1 MNNYVP
7 LDVRSAYSMGNSI
20 CQIPRLVRK
29 AREMGFP
36 ALALTDRNCMYGV
49 AEFHAACRSRRTS
62 VYGYL
67 PPIKPIIGQ
76 SIVVAVHEKRHVIHL
91 YAKNKTGYRNLV
103 RISSAE
109 VKPQGAQDRFIAFSD
124 IEKWREGLVC
134 MTSDTEPEFV
144 DKCLRV
150 FGDDFAFMA
159 ENDGFD
165 CSAWSSV
172 MVCAANPVRFIEKDD
187 AEAYDTYCA
196 IFDYRKMADAG
207 RRHCNGTECLLSREE
222 MSVRFPK
229 HPEWIENTVKLA
241 ERIEDYEICEA
252 PQVVEFPIPQ
262 ESGTID
268 DYAKRFDEAA
278 LRKEFDTWDRQNR
291 YDRLGGY
298 DKVLRIKFEA
308 DYLASLACEGMKK
321 RWGEQTPSEI
331 VERIDFELHVIKMM
345 GFPSYFLIVHD
356 YVEAARRMG
365 VWVGPGRGS
374 AAGSAVAYALG
385 ITSVDPIKHRLLFER
400 FLNPDRISM
409 PDIDI
414 DFDDAGRGKVIEYL
428 CDKYGR
434 DHVAHIVTFGQ
445 MAPRSAIKDV
455 ARVLEMSV
463 REANRLACHV
473 PDVPKVTFKQS
484 LSESKELRNAYEQG
498 TPLEKKILRI
508 AEKLEGCVRQP
519 GVHACGIVI
528 SRKPLSETL
537 PVMSREENARRA
549 GEPELITQ
557 YDGQHVESAGLVK
570 FDILGLRTLAIHKG
584 CVDLIK
590 NRKGQVVNL
599 DKIPYDEPETLEV
612 FARGDTEHIFQF
624 ESDGMTRWL
633 MALKPKCLDD
643 LVAMNA
649 LYRPGPIAYIPT
661 FVRRKNGEAP
671 VAYDHPL
678 MEEELRETYGVT
690 IYQEQI
696 MILSRK
702 LAGFTR
708 GESDKLRKAMGKKRL
723 DVMEEMNVKFVEG
736 CLANQEFRIGKWKDE
751 DEARRLIDKIWDD
764 WRAFSSYAF
773 NKSHAV
779 AYAWLAYQTA
789 YLKAH
794 YPEEFMLAL
803 MESEYANPTK
813 IPGFIE
819 EARSKGILLYSRID
833 SDRMDW
839 CSLDRPAGL
848 TVLKMGTDA
857 EHEWSEVLRC
867 AADYSRRK
875 NKAVLYY
882 SLRKPRNVIAS
893 EDTMNGAHLVFNDTS
908 AMDVDELCANAHV
921 IGRKLYRAKA
931 TKGMRL
937 GLVVV
942 DYLQL
947 VNIARL
953 KSEGRAEQEDAI
965 LDRLIQLA
973 YEEICQA
980 VVLSREPRG
989 DRVMV

>member
-7 LDVRSAYSMGNSI
+7 LDVRSSYSMGDSI

-29 AREMGFP
+29 AREMGFS
-36 ALALTDRNCMYGV
+36 ALALCDRNFMFGA
-49 AEFHAACRSRRTS
+49 AEFHAACHSRQTKF
-62 VYGYL
+62 GGDF
-67 PPIKPIIGQ
+67 PPIKPIIGR
-76 SIVVAVHEKRHVIHL
+76 SVAATVLENRHVIRL

-109 VKPQGAQDRFIAFSD
+109 VQPQGAQDRFIAYSD

-134 MTSDTEPEFV
+134 MTSETEPEFV

-159 ENDGFD
+159 ENDDFD
-165 CSAWSSV
+165 SSEWSSV
-172 MVCAANPVRFIEKDD
+172 MVCAANPVRFLEKED
-187 AEAYDTYCA
+187 ADAFDAYCA
-196 IFDYRKMADAG
+196 IFDYRKLADAN
-207 RRHCNGTECLLSREE
+207 RRHCNGREYLMSREE
-222 MSVRFPK
+222 MSGRFPN
-229 HPEWIENTVKLA
+229 HPDWIKNTAKIA

-262 ESGTID
+262 GFS
-268 DYAKRFDEAA
+268 
-278 LRKEFDTWDRQNR
+278 N
-291 YDRLGGY
+291 
-298 DKVLRIKFEA
+298 EA
-308 DYLASLACEGMKK
+308 DYLASLVYEGMKN
-321 RWGEQTPSEI
+321 RWGEQTPPEV

-414 DFDDAGRGKVIEYL
+414 DFEDAGRGKVIEYL

-455 ARVLEMSV
+455 ARVLEMPV

-473 PDVPKVTFKQS
+473 PDVPKITFKQS

-519 GVHACGIVI
+519 GLHACGIVI

-537 PVMSREENARRA
+537 PVMSIGNDRA
-549 GEPELITQ
+549 PGEPDLITQ
-557 YDGQHVESAGLVK
+557 YDGRYVEPVGIVK
-570 FDILGLRTLAIHKG
+570 FDTLGLKTLAIHKG

-590 NRKGQVVNL
+590 ERKGRVVDL
-599 DKIPYDEPETLEV
+599 DKIPYDEPETMEV
-612 FARGDTEHIFQF
+612 FAKGDTEHIFQF
-624 ESDGMTRWL
+624 ESDGMTYWL

-661 FVRRKNGEAP
+661 FVRRKNGEEP
-671 VAYDHPL
+671 ITYDHPL
-678 MEEELRETYGVT
+678 MEEMLRETYGVT
-690 IYQEQI
+690 VYQEQV
-696 MILSRK
+696 MMLSRK

-708 GESDKLRKAMGKKRL
+708 GESDKLRKAMGKK
-723 DVMEEMNVKFVEG
+723 VMEVMLELKDKFVAG
-736 CLANQEFRIGKWKDE
+736 CLANPDFRIGEWQDEAAARSLCAKIWKDWE
-751 DEARRLIDKIWDD
+751 SFA
-764 WRAFSSYAF
+764 SYAF

-779 AYAWLAYQTA
+779 CYAWLAYQTA

-803 MESEYANPTK
+803 MQSEYGNSWK
-813 IPGFIE
+813 ISDCIM
-819 EARSKGILLYSRID
+819 EAGAMEIKLYSSID
-833 SDRMDW
+833 STRMDW
-839 CSLDRPAGL
+839 RNLDRPAGL

-867 AADYSRRK
+867 AADYSKQK

-893 EDTMNGAHLVFNDTS
+893 EGTMNGAHLVFNDTS

-937 GLVVV
+937 GLIVV

-947 VNIARL
+947 VNIARHE
-953 KSEGRAEQEDAI
+953 SEGLAEQEDAI
-965 LDRLIQLA
+965 LDRLVQLSF
-973 YEEICQA
+973 EEICQ
-980 VVLSREPRG
+980 VVVMSRKPRG

>member
-7 LDVRSAYSMGNSI
+7 LDVCSAYSMGNSI

-36 ALALTDRNCMYGV
+36 ALALTDRNFMFGA
-49 AEFHAACRSRRTS
+49 AEFHVACHSRQTR
-62 VYGYL
+62 VYGEL
-67 PPIKPIIGQ
+67 PPIKPIIGR
-76 SIVVAVHEKRHVIHL
+76 SIAATMNEKRHDIRL

-109 VKPQGAQDRFIAFSD
+109 VQPQGAQDRFIAFSD

-134 MTSDTEPEFV
+134 ITSETEPEFV
-144 DKCLRV
+144 NKCLRV

-159 ENDGFD
+159 DNDDFD
-165 CSAWSSV
+165 CSAWPSV
-172 MVCAANPVRFIEKDD
+172 MVCAANPVRFLEKDE
-187 AEAYDTYCA
+187 AEAFDVYCA

-207 RRHCNGTECLLSREE
+207 HRHCNGTEYLMPREE
-222 MSVRFPK
+222 MSVHFPK
-229 HPEWIENTVKLA
+229 HPEWIENTVKIA

-252 PQVVEFPIPQ
+252 PDVVEFPIPQ
-262 ESGTID
+262 EFGTID
-268 DYAKRFDEAA
+268 VYAKRFDEAA
-278 LRKEFDTWDRQNR
+278 LRKEFDSWDRPNR

-308 DYLASLACEGMKK
+308 DYLASLVYEGMKK
-321 RWGEQTPSEI
+321 RWGDPTPPEI

-365 VWVGPGRGS
+365 VWGGPGRGS

-414 DFDDAGRGKVIEYL
+414 DFEDAGRGKVIEYL

-445 MAPRSAIKDV
+445 MSPQSAIKDV
-455 ARVLEMSV
+455 ARVLEMPV
-463 REANRLACHV
+463 QEVNRLACHV
-473 PDVPKVTFKQS
+473 PIVPKVTFKQS

-508 AEKLEGCVRQP
+508 AEKLEGCVMQP

-537 PVMSREENARRA
+537 PVMPLGNDHAP
-549 GEPELITQ
+549 GEPDLITQ
-557 YDGQHVESAGLVK
+557 YDGRYVEPIGLVK
-570 FDILGLRTLAIHKG
+570 FDILGFRTLAIHKD
-584 CVDLIK
+584 CVNLIK
-590 NRKGQVVNL
+590 ERKGQVFDL
-599 DKIPYDEPETLEV
+599 DKIPYDEPETMTV

-633 MALKPKCLDD
+633 VALKPKRFED

-661 FVRRKNGEAP
+661 FVRRKNGEEP

-678 MEEELRETYGVT
+678 MKEELRETYGLT

-708 GESDKLRKAMGKKRL
+708 GESDKLRTAMGKKRL
-723 DVMEEMNVKFVEG
+723 DIEEMKVKFVEG

-751 DEARRLIDKIWDD
+751 SEARRLIDKIWSD

-779 AYAWLAYQTA
+779 AYAWLAYQSA

-794 YPEEFMLAL
+794 YPEEFAM
-803 MESEYANPTK
+803 
-813 IPGFIE
+813 
-819 EARSKGILLYSRID
+819 
-833 SDRMDW
+833 
-839 CSLDRPAGL
+839 
-848 TVLKMGTDA
+848 
-857 EHEWSEVLRC
+857 
-867 AADYSRRK
+867 
-875 NKAVLYY
+875 AV
-882 SLRKPRNVIAS
+882 
-893 EDTMNGAHLVFNDTS
+893 GG
-908 AMDVDELCANAHV
+908 
-921 IGRKLYRAKA
+921 GR
-931 TKGMRL
+931 
-937 GLVVV
+937 
-942 DYLQL
+942 
-947 VNIARL
+947 
-953 KSEGRAEQEDAI
+953 
-965 LDRLIQLA
+965 
-973 YEEICQA
+973 
-980 VVLSREPRG
+980 
-989 DRVMV
+989 

>member
-7 LDVRSAYSMGNSI
+7 LDVCSAYSMGNSI
-20 CQIPRLVRK
+20 CRIPRLVRR

-36 ALALTDRNCMYGV
+36 AIALADRNFMFG
-49 AEFHAACRSRRTS
+49 ASEFHEACRSQRTS
-62 VYGYL
+62 VYWGL
-67 PPIKPIIGQ
+67 PPIKPIIGR
-76 SIVVAVHEKRHVIHL
+76 SIAATIHEEKHVIRL
-91 YAKNKTGYRNLV
+91 LAKNKTGYRNLV

-109 VKPQGAQDRFIAFSD
+109 VQPQGAQDRFIAFSD

-165 CSAWSSV
+165 CSAWPSV

-187 AEAYDTYCA
+187 AEAFDAYCA
-196 IFDYRKMADAG
+196 IFDYRKLADTG
-207 RRHCNGTECLLSREE
+207 RRHCNGTECLMSREE
-222 MSVRFPK
+222 MSVRFQK

-252 PQVVEFPIPQ
+252 PEVPDFPVPGKFCD
-262 ESGTID
+262 ES
-268 DYAKRFDEAA
+268 
-278 LRKEFDTWDRQNR
+278 
-291 YDRLGGY
+291 
-298 DKVLRIKFEA
+298 
-308 DYLASLACEGMKK
+308 DYLASLVYEGMKK
-321 RWGEQTPSEI
+321 RWGDPTPPEV

-356 YVEAARRMG
+356 YVDAARQMG

-385 ITSVDPIKHRLLFER
+385 ITSVDPIKHKLLFER

-455 ARVLEMSV
+455 SRVLEYPI
-463 REANRLACHV
+463 RKANELAGLV
-473 PDVPKVTFKQS
+473 PEEPRMTFRRALNGSPKFRKMYDNGEDTQ
-484 LSESKELRNAYEQG
+484 
-498 TPLEKKILRI
+498 KKILRI

-519 GVHACGIVI
+519 GVHACGVII
-528 SRKPLSETL
+528 SRKPFSETL
-537 PVMSREENARRA
+537 PVMPLGANERA
-549 GEPELITQ
+549 PGEPELITQ
-557 YDGQHVESAGLVK
+557 YDGQHVESVGLVK
-570 FDILGLRTLAIHKG
+570 FDILGLRTLAIHKD
-584 CVDLIK
+584 CVKLIRE
-590 NRKGQVVNL
+590 RKGVVLDL
-599 DKIPYDEPETLEV
+599 DKIPYDEPETMAV
-612 FARGDTEHIFQF
+612 FTRGDTEHIFQF
-624 ESDGMTRWL
+624 ESDGMKRWL

-708 GESDKLRKAMGKKRL
+708 SESDKLRKAMGKKRL
-723 DVMEEMNVKFVEG
+723 DIMEEMKIKFVEG
-736 CLANQEFRIGKWKDE
+736 CLANQEFRVSKWKDE
-751 DEARRLIDKIWDD
+751 SEARRLIDKIWSD

-779 AYAWLAYQTA
+779 AYAWLAYQ
-789 YLKAH
+789 
-794 YPEEFMLAL
+794 
-803 MESEYANPTK
+803 
-813 IPGFIE
+813 
-819 EARSKGILLYSRID
+819 SKS
-833 SDRMDW
+833 
-839 CSLDRPAGL
+839 
-848 TVLKMGTDA
+848 
-857 EHEWSEVLRC
+857 
-867 AADYSRRK
+867 
-875 NKAVLYY
+875 
-882 SLRKPRNVIAS
+882 
-893 EDTMNGAHLVFNDTS
+893 
-908 AMDVDELCANAHV
+908 
-921 IGRKLYRAKA
+921 
-931 TKGMRL
+931 
-937 GLVVV
+937 
-942 DYLQL
+942 
-947 VNIARL
+947 
-953 KSEGRAEQEDAI
+953 
-965 LDRLIQLA
+965 
-973 YEEICQA
+973 
-980 VVLSREPRG
+980 
-989 DRVMV
+989 MV

>member
-7 LDVRSAYSMGNSI
+7 LDVRSSYSMGDSI

-29 AREMGFP
+29 AREMGFS
-36 ALALTDRNCMYGV
+36 ALALCDRNFMFGA
-49 AEFHAACRSRRTS
+49 AEFHAACHSRQTKF
-62 VYGYL
+62 GGDF
-67 PPIKPIIGQ
+67 PPIKPIIGR
-76 SIVVAVHEKRHVIHL
+76 SVAATVLENRHVIRL

-109 VKPQGAQDRFIAFSD
+109 VQPQGAQDRFIAFSE
-124 IEKWREGLVC
+124 IEKWREGLIC
-134 MTSDTEPEFV
+134 MTSDMVPDFV

-159 ENDGFD
+159 ENDDFD
-165 CSAWSSV
+165 SSAWSSV
-172 MVCAANPVRFIEKDD
+172 MVCAANPVRFTEKDD
-187 AEAYDTYCA
+187 AEAFEVYCA
-196 IFDYRKMADAG
+196 IFDFRKMADAG
-207 RRHCNGTECLLSREE
+207 HRHCNGTEYLLSREE
-222 MSVRFPK
+222 MSLRFPK

-262 ESGTID
+262 
-268 DYAKRFDEAA
+268 
-278 LRKEFDTWDRQNR
+278 
-291 YDRLGGY
+291 GGSN
-298 DKVLRIKFEA
+298 EA
-308 DYLASLACEGMKK
+308 DYLASLAYEGMKK
-321 RWGEQTPSEI
+321 RWGEPTPPEI

-365 VWVGPGRGS
+365 VWVGPARGS

-385 ITSVDPIKHRLLFER
+385 ITSVDPIKHKLLFER

-414 DFDDAGRGKVIEYL
+414 DFEDAGRGKVIKYL

-455 ARVLEMSV
+455 SRVLEYPI
-463 REANRLACHV
+463 RKANELAGLV
-473 PDVPKVTFKQS
+473 PDEPRMTFSRALNGSAKFRQV
-484 LSESKELRNAYEQG
+484 YENGDETQ
-498 TPLEKKILRI
+498 KKILRI
-508 AEKLEGCVRQP
+508 AERLEGCVRQP
-519 GVHACGIVI
+519 GLHASGIVI
-528 SRKPLSETL
+528 SCKPLSETL

-649 LYRPGPIAYIPT
+649 LYRPGPIACIPT

-696 MILSRK
+696 MMLSRK

-708 GESDKLRKAMGKKRL
+708 SESDKLRKAMGTKRL
-723 DVMEEMNVKFVEG
+723 DIMDEMKVKFVEG
-736 CLANQEFRIGKWKDE
+736 CLANQEFRVSKWKDE
-751 DEARRLIDKIWDD
+751 SEARRLIDKIWSD

-779 AYAWLAYQTA
+779 AYAWLAYQSA

-794 YPEEFMLAL
+794 YPEEFAM
-803 MESEYANPTK
+803 
-813 IPGFIE
+813 
-819 EARSKGILLYSRID
+819 
-833 SDRMDW
+833 
-839 CSLDRPAGL
+839 
-848 TVLKMGTDA
+848 
-857 EHEWSEVLRC
+857 
-867 AADYSRRK
+867 
-875 NKAVLYY
+875 AVDGG
-882 SLRKPRNVIAS
+882 K
-893 EDTMNGAHLVFNDTS
+893 
-908 AMDVDELCANAHV
+908 
-921 IGRKLYRAKA
+921 
-931 TKGMRL
+931 
-937 GLVVV
+937 
-942 DYLQL
+942 
-947 VNIARL
+947 
-953 KSEGRAEQEDAI
+953 
-965 LDRLIQLA
+965 
-973 YEEICQA
+973 
-980 VVLSREPRG
+980 
-989 DRVMV
+989 

>member
-7 LDVRSAYSMGNSI
+7 LDVCSAYSMGNSI

-36 ALALTDRNCMYGV
+36 AIALTDRNFMFGA
-49 AEFHAACRSRRTS
+49 AEFHAACHSRQTKF
-62 VYGYL
+62 GGDF
-67 PPIKPIIGQ
+67 PPIKPIIGR
-76 SIVVAVHEKRHVIHL
+76 SVAATMNEKHYVIRL
-91 YAKNKTGYRNLV
+91 YAKNKIGYRNLV

-109 VKPQGAQDRFIAFSD
+109 IQPQGAKDRFIAFSD

-134 MTSDTEPEFV
+134 MTSDTEPDFV

-159 ENDGFD
+159 ENDDFD
-165 CSAWSSV
+165 SSAWSSV

-187 AEAYDTYCA
+187 AEAFDVYCA
-196 IFDYRKMADAG
+196 IFDYRKLADTG
-207 RRHCNGTECLLSREE
+207 RRPCNGTECLLSREE
-222 MSVRFPK
+222 MSVRFQK

-262 ESGTID
+262 GVS
-268 DYAKRFDEAA
+268 
-278 LRKEFDTWDRQNR
+278 N
-291 YDRLGGY
+291 
-298 DKVLRIKFEA
+298 EA
-308 DYLASLACEGMKK
+308 DYLASLAYEGMKK
-321 RWGEQTPSEI
+321 RWGEPTPPEI
-331 VERIDFELHVIKMM
+331 VERIDFELHVIKTM

-365 VWVGPGRGS
+365 VWVGPARGS
-374 AAGSAVAYALG
+374 ATGSAVAYALG

-414 DFDDAGRGKVIEYL
+414 DVEDAGRGKVVEYL

-455 ARVLEMSV
+455 ARVLEYPIRKANALAGLV
-463 REANRLACHV
+463 PEAPRMTFRRACSCSAQFR
-473 PDVPKVTFKQS
+473 KV
-484 LSESKELRNAYEQG
+484 YENGEDMQ
-498 TPLEKKILRI
+498 KKILRI

-519 GVHACGIVI
+519 GTHACGIVI
-528 SRKPLSETL
+528 SRKPLSQTL
-537 PVMSREENARRA
+537 PLMPTGVNDRVV
-549 GEPELITQ
+549 GGPELITQ
-557 YDGQHVESAGLVK
+557 YDGQHVESVGLIK
-570 FDILGLRTLAIHKG
+570 FDILGLKALALQKD
-584 CVDLIK
+584 CMKLIRA
-590 NRKGQVVNL
+590 RKGEVVDL
-599 DKIPYDEPETLEV
+599 DKIPCDEPETMEV
-612 FARGDTEHIFQF
+612 FARGDTENVFQF
-624 ESDGMTRWL
+624 ESDGMKRWL
-633 MALKPKCLDD
+633 MALKPRCLDD

-649 LYRPGPIAYIPT
+649 LYRPGPIAYTPT
-661 FVRRKNGEAP
+661 FVRRKNGEEP

-678 MEEELRETYGVT
+678 MEDELRETYGVT

-708 GESDKLRKAMGKKRL
+708 GESDKLRKAMGKKMV
-723 DVMEEMNVKFVEG
+723 DIMEGMKVKFVEG

-751 DEARRLIDKIWDD
+751 GEARRLIDKIWGD
-764 WRAFSSYAF
+764 WRTFASYAF

-779 AYAWLAYQTA
+779 AYAWLAYQSA

-794 YPEEFMLAL
+794 YPNEFMLAL
-803 MESEYANPTK
+803 MESEYGNSTK
-813 IPGFIE
+813 ISGFIE
-819 EARSKGILLYSRID
+819 EARSKGILLHSSID
-833 SDRMDW
+833 SDKMDW
-839 CSLDRPAGL
+839 YCLDSPAGL
-848 TVLKMGTDA
+848 TVLKIDA
-857 EHEWSEVLRC
+857 DDEHKWSDVLNC
-867 AADYSRRK
+867 STDYSRRS

-882 SLRKPRNVIAS
+882 SLRKSSRVIAS
-893 EDTMNGAHLVFNDTS
+893 NDTMAGAHLVFNDTS
-908 AMDVDELCANAHV
+908 AIDVEELCADTHV
-921 IGRKLYRAKA
+921 IGRKLCRAKA

-973 YEEICQA
+973 YEEICQV
-980 VVLSREPRG
+980 VVLSRKPRG

>member
-1 MNNYVP
+1 MNNYAPV
-7 LDVRSAYSMGNSI
+7 DVCSAYSMGNSI

-36 ALALTDRNCMYGV
+36 AIALTDRNFMFGA
-49 AEFHAACRSRRTS
+49 AEFHAACHSRQTR
-62 VYGYL
+62 VYGEM
-67 PPIKPIIGQ
+67 PPIKPIIGR
-76 SIVVAVHEKRHVIHL
+76 SIAATMNEKRHDIRL

-109 VKPQGAQDRFIAFSD
+109 VQPRGAQDRFIAFSD

-134 MTSDTEPEFV
+134 MTSDTEPDFV

-159 ENDGFD
+159 DNDDFD
-165 CSAWSSV
+165 CSAWPSV
-172 MVCAANPVRFIEKDD
+172 MICSANPVRYIEKGD
-187 AEAYDTYCA
+187 AEAFDAYCA
-196 IFDYRKMADAG
+196 IFDYRKLADAN
-207 RRHCNGTECLLSREE
+207 RRHCNGTEYLLSREE
-222 MSVRFPK
+222 MSLRFPK
-229 HPEWIENTVKLA
+229 HPEWIENTVKIT

-262 ESGTID
+262 GVS
-268 DYAKRFDEAA
+268 
-278 LRKEFDTWDRQNR
+278 N
-291 YDRLGGY
+291 
-298 DKVLRIKFEA
+298 EA
-308 DYLASLACEGMKK
+308 DYLASLAYEGMKK
-321 RWGEQTPSEI
+321 RWGEPTPPEI
-331 VERIDFELHVIKMM
+331 VERIDFELHVIKTM

-365 VWVGPGRGS
+365 VWVGPARGS
-374 AAGSAVAYALG
+374 ATGSAVAYALG
-385 ITSVDPIKHRLLFER
+385 ITSVDPIKHKLLFER

-414 DFDDAGRGKVIEYL
+414 DVEDAGRGKVVEYL

-455 ARVLEMSV
+455 ARVLEYPIRKANALAGLV
-463 REANRLACHV
+463 PEAPRMTFRRACSCSAQFR
-473 PDVPKVTFKQS
+473 KV
-484 LSESKELRNAYEQG
+484 YENGEDMQ
-498 TPLEKKILRI
+498 KKILRI

-519 GVHACGIVI
+519 GTHACGIVI
-528 SRKPLSETL
+528 SRKPLSQTL
-537 PVMSREENARRA
+537 PLMPTGVNDRVV
-549 GEPELITQ
+549 GGPEFITQ
-557 YDGQHVESAGLVK
+557 YDGQHVESVGLIK
-570 FDILGLRTLAIHKG
+570 FDILGLKALALQKD
-584 CVDLIK
+584 CMKLIRA
-590 NRKGQVVNL
+590 RKGEVVDL
-599 DKIPYDEPETLEV
+599 DKIPCDEPETMEV
-612 FARGDTEHIFQF
+612 FARGDTENVFQF
-624 ESDGMTRWL
+624 ESDGMKRWL
-633 MALKPKCLDD
+633 MALKPRCLDD

-649 LYRPGPIAYIPT
+649 LYRPGPIAYTPT
-661 FVRRKNGEAP
+661 FVRRKNGEEP

-678 MEEELRETYGVT
+678 MEDELRETYGVT

-708 GESDKLRKAMGKKRL
+708 GESDKLRKAMGKKMV
-723 DVMEEMNVKFVEG
+723 DIMDGMKVKFVEG

-751 DEARRLIDKIWDD
+751 GEARRLIDKIWSD

-779 AYAWLAYQTA
+779 AYAWLAYQSA

-794 YPEEFMLAL
+794 YPNEFMLAL
-803 MESEYANPTK
+803 MESEYGNSTK
-813 IPGFIE
+813 ISGFID
-819 EARSKGILLYSRID
+819 EARSKGILLHSSID

-848 TVLKMGTDA
+848 TVLKMDTDD
-857 EHEWSEVLRC
+857 EHERSEVLRC

-882 SLRKPRNVIAS
+882 SLRKTRNGIAS
-893 EDTMNGAHLVFNDTS
+893 EGTMNGAHLVFNDTS
-908 AMDVDELCANAHV
+908 AMDVEELCANAHV

-942 DYLQL
+942 DCLQL
-947 VNIARL
+947 VNIARHEL
-953 KSEGRAEQEDAI
+953 EGRTEQEDAI
-965 LDRLIQLA
+965 LDRLVQLS
-973 YEEICQA
+973 YEEICQ
-980 VVLSREPRG
+980 VVVMSQKPRG
-989 DRVMV
+989 DRDMV

>member
-7 LDVRSAYSMGNSI
+7 LDVRSSYSMGDSI

-29 AREMGFP
+29 AREMGFS
-36 ALALTDRNCMYGV
+36 ALALCDRNFMFGA
-49 AEFHAACRSRRTS
+49 AEFHAACHSRQTKF
-62 VYGYL
+62 GGDF
-67 PPIKPIIGQ
+67 PPIKPIIGR
-76 SIVVAVHEKRHVIHL
+76 SVAATVLENRHVIRL

-109 VKPQGAQDRFIAFSD
+109 VQPQGAQDRFIAFSE
-124 IEKWREGLVC
+124 IEKWREGLIC
-134 MTSDTEPEFV
+134 MTSDMVPDFV

-159 ENDGFD
+159 ENDDFD
-165 CSAWSSV
+165 SSEWSSV
-172 MVCAANPVRFIEKDD
+172 MVCAANPVRFLEKED
-187 AEAYDTYCA
+187 ADAFDAYCA
-196 IFDYRKMADAG
+196 IFDYRKLADAN
-207 RRHCNGTECLLSREE
+207 RRHCNGREYLMSREE
-222 MSVRFPK
+222 MSGRFPN
-229 HPEWIENTVKLA
+229 HPDWIKNTAKIA

-262 ESGTID
+262 GFS
-268 DYAKRFDEAA
+268 
-278 LRKEFDTWDRQNR
+278 N
-291 YDRLGGY
+291 
-298 DKVLRIKFEA
+298 EA
-308 DYLASLACEGMKK
+308 DYLASLVYEGMKN
-321 RWGEQTPSEI
+321 RWGEQTPPEV

-414 DFDDAGRGKVIEYL
+414 DFEDAGRGKVIEYL

-455 ARVLEMSV
+455 ARVLEMPV

-473 PDVPKVTFKQS
+473 PDVPKITFKQS

-519 GVHACGIVI
+519 CLHACVIVI

-537 PVMSREENARRA
+537 PVMSIGNDRA
-549 GEPELITQ
+549 PGEPDLITQ
-557 YDGQHVESAGLVK
+557 YDGRYVEPVGIVK
-570 FDILGLRTLAIHKG
+570 FDTLGLKTLAIHKG

-590 NRKGQVVNL
+590 ERKGRVVDL
-599 DKIPYDEPETLEV
+599 DKIPYDEPETMEV
-612 FARGDTEHIFQF
+612 FAKGDTEHIFQF
-624 ESDGMTRWL
+624 ESDGMTYWL

-661 FVRRKNGEAP
+661 FVRRKNGEEP
-671 VAYDHPL
+671 ITYDHPL
-678 MEEELRETYGVT
+678 MEEMLRETYGVT
-690 IYQEQI
+690 VYQEQV
-696 MILSRK
+696 MMLSRK

-708 GESDKLRKAMGKKRL
+708 GESDKLRKAMGKK
-723 DVMEEMNVKFVEG
+723 VMEVMLELKDKFVAG
-736 CLANQEFRIGKWKDE
+736 CLANPDFRIGEWQDEAAARSLCAKIWKDWE
-751 DEARRLIDKIWDD
+751 SFA
-764 WRAFSSYAF
+764 SYAF

-779 AYAWLAYQTA
+779 CYAWLAYQTA

-803 MESEYANPTK
+803 MQSEYGNSWK
-813 IPGFIE
+813 ISDCIM
-819 EARSKGILLYSRID
+819 EAGAMEIKLYSSID
-833 SDRMDW
+833 STRMDW
-839 CSLDRPAGL
+839 RNLDRPAGL

-867 AADYSRRK
+867 AADYSKQK

-893 EDTMNGAHLVFNDTS
+893 EGTMNGAHLVFNDTS

-937 GLVVV
+937 GLIVV

-947 VNIARL
+947 VNIARHE
-953 KSEGRAEQEDAI
+953 SEGLAEQEDAI
-965 LDRLIQLA
+965 LDRLVQLSF
-973 YEEICQA
+973 EEICQ
-980 VVLSREPRG
+980 VVVMSRKPRG

>member
-7 LDVRSAYSMGNSI
+7 LDVCSAYSMGNSI

-36 ALALTDRNCMYGV
+36 AIALTDRNFMFGA
-49 AEFHAACRSRRTS
+49 AEFHAACHSRQTKF
-62 VYGYL
+62 GGDF

-76 SIVVAVHEKRHVIHL
+76 SIVLAIHEKRHVIHL
-91 YAKNKTGYRNLV
+91 YAKNKIGYRNLV

-109 VKPQGAQDRFIAFSD
+109 VQPQGAKDRFIAFSD
-124 IEKWREGLVC
+124 IDKWREGLIC
-134 MTSDTEPEFV
+134 MTSDMEPDFV

-150 FGDDFAFMA
+150 FGDDFAFLA
-159 ENDGFD
+159 DNDDFD
-165 CSAWSSV
+165 CSAWPSV

-187 AEAYDTYCA
+187 AEAFDAYCA

-207 RRHCNGTECLLSREE
+207 HRHCNGTEYLMSGEE
-222 MSVRFPK
+222 MSLRFPK
-229 HPEWIENTVKLA
+229 HPEWIENTVKIA

-262 ESGTID
+262 EFG
-268 DYAKRFDEAA
+268 
-278 LRKEFDTWDRQNR
+278 N
-291 YDRLGGY
+291 
-298 DKVLRIKFEA
+298 EA
-308 DYLASLACEGMKK
+308 DYLASLVCEGMKN
-321 RWGEQTPSEI
+321 RWGEQLPPEV

-414 DFDDAGRGKVIEYL
+414 DFEDAGRGKVIKYL

-455 ARVLEMSV
+455 SRVLEYPI
-463 REANRLACHV
+463 RKANELAGLV
-473 PDVPKVTFKQS
+473 PDEPRMTFSRALNGSAKFSQV
-484 LSESKELRNAYEQG
+484 YENGEDTQ
-498 TPLEKKILRI
+498 KKILRI

-519 GVHACGIVI
+519 GIHACGIVI

-537 PVMSREENARRA
+537 PVMPLGNDRA
-549 GEPELITQ
+549 PGELELITQ
-557 YDGQHVESAGLVK
+557 YDGQHVEFVGLIK
-570 FDILGLRTLAIHKG
+570 FDILGLKTLSIHKG
-584 CVDLIK
+584 CVKLISE
-590 NRKGQVVNL
+590 RKGEVLDL
-599 DKIPYDEPETLEV
+599 DKIPYDEPETMAV

-624 ESDGMTRWL
+624 ESDGMKRRL
-633 MALKPKCLDD
+633 VALKPKCFDD
-643 LVAMNA
+643 LVALNA
-649 LYRPGPIAYIPT
+649 LYRPGPIACIPT

-708 GESDKLRKAMGKKRL
+708 SESDKLRKAMGKKRL
-723 DVMEEMNVKFVEG
+723 DIMEEMKVKFVEG
-736 CLANQEFRIGKWKDE
+736 CLANHEFRVSKWKDE
-751 DEARRLIDKIWDD
+751 SEARRLIDKIWSD

-779 AYAWLAYQTA
+779 AYAWLAYQSA

-794 YPEEFMLAL
+794 YPEEF
-803 MESEYANPTK
+803 SEAV
-813 IPGFIE
+813 G
-819 EARSKGILLYSRID
+819 SG
-833 SDRMDW
+833 
-839 CSLDRPAGL
+839 
-848 TVLKMGTDA
+848 
-857 EHEWSEVLRC
+857 
-867 AADYSRRK
+867 RR
-875 NKAVLYY
+875 
-882 SLRKPRNVIAS
+882 
-893 EDTMNGAHLVFNDTS
+893 
-908 AMDVDELCANAHV
+908 
-921 IGRKLYRAKA
+921 
-931 TKGMRL
+931 
-937 GLVVV
+937 
-942 DYLQL
+942 
-947 VNIARL
+947 
-953 KSEGRAEQEDAI
+953 
-965 LDRLIQLA
+965 
-973 YEEICQA
+973 
-980 VVLSREPRG
+980 
-989 DRVMV
+989 